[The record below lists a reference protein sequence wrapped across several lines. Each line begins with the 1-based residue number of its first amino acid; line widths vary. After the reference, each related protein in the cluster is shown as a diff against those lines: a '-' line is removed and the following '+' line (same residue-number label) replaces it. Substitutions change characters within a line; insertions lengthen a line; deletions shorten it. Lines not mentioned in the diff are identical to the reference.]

1 MPRPVAKVAI
11 LCVDAWNGDEMMQ
24 PFSYAAYRI
33 QAALLADPRLEGDEV
48 VVFEGRDWSVDQWVE
63 RVAAFAPDI
72 IGMSTYVWSLPV
84 LLPALVRLR
93 QLLPELLIVLGGPAA
108 RKHMLALPYYR
119 EGAQSVDVLVMREGE
134 GPMTDIVACHGQGR
148 AALFDVPGLELREA
162 SGWVKTQERPWLS
175 SADQLP
181 SPFQAGLTPH
191 GRSAHLQTFLGCPM
205 SCNFCE
211 WGNGH
216 DASGFH
222 SADWLTAE
230 LAAFRAR
237 GAPSVMSV
245 DAGLNLNAKA
255 FKNLLVAEE
264 RVGLFTEVPLLAEV
278 YPSMINDELF
288 AFLQRS
294 KTEIGI
300 GLQSYEPEV
309 LQLVQRRAKTDQFS
323 SVVERLAKVTRVTVE
338 LILGLPGDSP
348 ERFRRS
354 LERVMELPC
363 AVRVYH
369 CLVLPDALMTKAPAS
384 FDIRF
389 NPISLE
395 MESCVGW
402 TQADLVAAGQYLSE
416 QAELRGGRT
425 SVQWPL
431 PAPPEREP
439 AMMGRIPG
447 AAAWSLPPRGEVKR
461 SGVRPSNENQPRPA

>member
-1 MPRPVAKVAI
+1 MPRVAAKVAI

-33 QAALLADPRLEGDEV
+33 QAALVADPRLEGDEV
-48 VVFEGRDWSVDQWVE
+48 VVFEGRGWSVDQWVE
-63 RVAAFAPDI
+63 RVADFAPDI
-72 IGMSTYVWSLPV
+72 IGMSAYVWSLPV

-93 QLLPELLIVLGGPAA
+93 KLLPELLIVLGGPAA
-108 RKHMLALPYYR
+108 RQHMLRLPYYR
-119 EGAQSVDVLVMREGE
+119 EAAESVDVLVAREGE

-148 AALFDVPGLELREA
+148 AALLEVPGLDLRDA
-162 SGWVKTQERPWLS
+162 SGWVKTKDRPWLS
-175 SADQLP
+175 AVDQLP
-181 SPFQAGLTPH
+181 SPFQAGLTPY

-211 WGNGH
+211 WGHGH
-216 DASGFH
+216 DATGHH

-230 LAAFRAR
+230 LTAFRAR

-255 FKNLLVAEE
+255 FKNLLVAED

-278 YPSMINDELF
+278 YPSAINDELY
-288 AFLQRS
+288 AFLERS

-309 LQLVQRRAKTDQFS
+309 LKLVQRRSKTDHFGGI
-323 SVVERLAKVTRVTVE
+323 VERLAKVTRVTVE

-354 LERVMELPC
+354 LERVLELPC

-384 FDIRF
+384 FELRF

-402 TQADLVAAGQYLSE
+402 TPDDLAACGRYLTEQAD
-416 QAELRGGRT
+416 LRGGRT

-431 PAPPEREP
+431 PAPAEREAP
-439 AMMGRIPG
+439 AMGRVPG
-447 AAAWSLPPRGEVKR
+447 AAVWALPPRGELKLR
-461 SGVRPSNENQPRPA
+461 GVRPSSENQPHPG